1 MERTEDLPGAVA
13 LWTVANAEGCG
24 RLERRMMDPHAT
36 RLDRAVR
43 SVTSG
48 EGLESVLH
56 NTVTAAREALGVAFA
71 AVGAFG
77 PEGFVSHFEP
87 GLDEPSLIA
96 DVPSRAGIESALR
109 RLVDRAE
116 AGRHHAPPIAQVIQ
130 LGRGPV
136 GQACLGVPVRG
147 RERARGGL
155 LVCRDAREGAFT
167 SDDEDFL
174 KGLAAVTGQS
184 LAVVDLLA
192 RVRQLSTVSE
202 RELIGRDLA
211 DTVIQQLFATGLS
224 VQGLTRHVSSPEDTL
239 RGIAAIIGQIDE
251 TIKQIRAVVGTTSTL
266 GTVRGLRG
274 GVLDVV
280 RDHALE
286 LGFEPSVQ
294 FHGKLGAGVDHRCA
308 EAVIGAL
315 DHALTEI
322 EWRARATRV
331 ELTLV
336 VTDETI
342 ELHLQDDD
350 RSGRASSFGGVS
362 DRDVRGQGFTGC
374 EVVRDTSDDGVH
386 LRFRARDG
394 VAARPATA

>member
-1 MERTEDLPGAVA
+1 
-13 LWTVANAEGCG
+13 
-24 RLERRMMDPHAT
+24 MMDPHAT

-77 PEGFVSHFEP
+77 PDGFVSHFEP
-87 GLDEPSLIA
+87 GLDEPSVMA
-96 DVPSRAGIESALR
+96 DAPSRAGIDAALR

-116 AGRHHAPPIAQVIQ
+116 AARHHAPPVAEVIR

-155 LVCRDAREGAFT
+155 LVCRDAGQGAFT

-174 KGLAAVTGQS
+174 TGLAAVAGQS

-202 RELIGRDLA
+202 REVIGRDLA
-211 DTVIQQLFATGLS
+211 DTVIQQLFATGMS
-224 VQGLTRHVSSPEDTL
+224 VQGLTRQVSSPQDTL
-239 RGIAAIIGQIDE
+239 RGIAAIIGQIDA
-251 TIKQIRAVVGTTSTL
+251 TIKQIRAVAGTTSTL

-286 LGFEPSVQ
+286 LGFEPAVQ
-294 FHGKLGAGVDHRCA
+294 FHGTLGASVDHRCA

-322 EWRARATRV
+322 GERASATRV
-331 ELTLV
+331 DVTLV
-336 VTDETI
+336 VKDETI
-342 ELHLQDDD
+342 ELRLQDDD
-350 RSGRASSFGGVS
+350 GSGRASSFGGVF
-362 DRDVRGQGFTGC
+362 DRVAGGHRFTAC
-374 EVVRDTSDDGVH
+374 EVMRATSDEGEH
-386 LRFRARDG
+386 LRFRARNG